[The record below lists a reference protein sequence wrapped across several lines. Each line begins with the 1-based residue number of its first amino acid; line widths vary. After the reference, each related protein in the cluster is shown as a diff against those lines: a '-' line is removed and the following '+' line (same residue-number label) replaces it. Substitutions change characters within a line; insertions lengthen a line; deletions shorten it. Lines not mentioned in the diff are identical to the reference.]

1 MALRYNYARELRT
14 IGQQLDKH
22 GIDIFDLRHD
32 DGDYSLECADPNPP
46 YLGLIKLRYSAFDV
60 RSLDLAA
67 AQARTK
73 EFLRVDF
80 QSLAESLRAV
90 GRDLEKLDANL
101 LRISVQDSP
110 TVGSVL
116 RIEYEARNGGY
127 RSEER
132 PLADLA
138 ELAMHMYKE
147 RSRVKGG
154 FSERGTEH

>member
-1 MALRYNYARELRT
+1 MALRHNYARELRT
-14 IGQQLDKH
+14 IGQQLDQQ

-32 DGDYSLECADPNPP
+32 DGDYSLDCADPNPP
-46 YLGLIKLRYSAFDV
+46 FLGLITLRYSAFDV

-67 AQARTK
+67 AQGRTK
-73 EFLRVDF
+73 EFTRVDF
-80 QSLAESLRAV
+80 QSLAESLRAI
-90 GRDLEKLDANL
+90 GRDLEKLEANL

-110 TVGSVL
+110 TAGSVL
-116 RIEYEARNGGY
+116 RIEYEARSGAY

-138 ELAMHMYKE
+138 DLAMHMYKE

-154 FSERGTEH
+154 FQARGAA